1 MNISGNN
8 RYLET
13 EQRIMNAFIELL
25 NKKDINS
32 ISVSDI
38 CKKGQLSRPT
48 FYSHYED
55 INDLVYKIEEDK
67 SKKIN
72 ELLVLSTCSLHD
84 KFVQYFDFL
93 RENNRFYKAY
103 FTMES
108 NTSLVKKMMQ
118 SYKDNLTASSN
129 YSVAVH
135 YYMLFFKA
143 GIKEIAAEWLNRG
156 CIESSAYM
164 ADLLTKELSCFIS

>member
-1 MNISGNN
+1 MNISGNK

-13 EQRIMNAFIELL
+13 EQRIMDAFIELL
-25 NKKDINS
+25 NRKDINS

-38 CKKGQLSRPT
+38 CKIGHLSRST

-55 INDLVYKIEEDK
+55 INALVYKIEEDK
-67 SKKIN
+67 SKKIK

-84 KFVQYFDFL
+84 KLVQYFDFL
-93 RENNRFYKAY
+93 RENKRFYKAY
-103 FTMES
+103 FTMDS
-108 NTSLVKKMMQ
+108 NTSLVSEMMQ
-118 SYKDNLTASSN
+118 SYKENLISSN
-129 YSVAVH
+129 SYSVAVH

-143 GIKEIAAEWLNRG
+143 GIKEIAAEWLNRD
-156 CIESSAYM
+156 CIELSAYM